1 MKKFN
6 VAYFTA
12 SCDPSDGARGNIS
25 FAKSLELDYPILS
38 DPSKKTAKAYGVVTV
53 TRPLPYR
60 WTFYIGKDGKILKID
75 KKVSAGK
82 DGANCAKALKE
93 LGVEAK

>member
-1 MKKFN
+1 MRKFN

-12 SCDPSDGARGNIS
+12 SCDTVELNTK
-25 FAKSLELDYPILS
+25 FAKSLQVDYPILS
-38 DPSKKTAKAYGVVTV
+38 DPGKKVARANGVVTAQRKV
-53 TRPLPYR
+53 PFR

-75 KKVSAGK
+75 KKVKPGQ

-93 LGVEAK
+93 LGVETK

>member
-1 MKKFN
+1 MRKFN

-12 SCDPSDGARGNIS
+12 SCDPADGKRGNVS
-25 FAKSLELDYPILS
+25 FAKSIEADYPILS

-53 TRPLPYR
+53 TRPFPHR

-75 KKVSAGK
+75 KKVRAGD
-82 DGANCAKALKE
+82 DGANAAKALKA
-93 LGVEAK
+93 LGVDTK

>member
-1 MKKFN
+1 MRKFN

-12 SCDPSDGARGNIS
+12 SCDTVKKNTD
-25 FAKSLELDYPILS
+25 FAKSLQADYPILS
-38 DPSKKTAKAYGVVTV
+38 DPGKKVARAYGVVTDKRSV
-53 TRPLPYR
+53 PFR

-75 KKVSAGK
+75 KKVNARA

-93 LGVEAK
+93 LGVEKK

>member
-1 MKKFN
+1 M
-6 VAYFTA
+6 VTA
-12 SCDPSDGARGNIS
+12 
-25 FAKSLELDYPILS
+25 
-38 DPSKKTAKAYGVVTV
+38 
-53 TRPLPYR
+53 TRPFPYR

-93 LGVEAK
+93 LGVEKK